1 MEAMESAPP
10 GPVSGGGVGQGGER
24 SGSQQGEQRHSQ
36 PQGEGGARPETRTAG
51 KLPILRWEGKAVH
64 YFLL

>member
-1 MEAMESAPP
+1 MVREVAVNRVNNATPSHREK
-10 GPVSGGGVGQGGER
+10 
-24 SGSQQGEQRHSQ
+24 
-36 PQGEGGARPETRTAG
+36 GGARPETRTAG